1 MKRLGLCGAVG
12 RLLHSH
18 SPPQPPPMPPR
29 RHPGGWGAPEAVI
42 FECATVFLADG
53 GAFGACSNGPRPAC
67 SPAATRRPRHA
78 PVVAIANTHHERHFA
93 TQQPHRPESERPQQ
107 PPPCACGRRAVRA
120 AVCGVWRSSAH
131 TNTQLAPPRWLCGQ
145 CPSSARRWGCM
156 PVDVAVWAMAPLRGG
171 TAPTR
176 RGRATGKKDQP
187 MTKNSEL
194 GCRQTPFR

>member
-1 MKRLGLCGAVG
+1 MDSATQILISA
-12 RLLHSH
+12 
-18 SPPQPPPMPPR
+18 
-29 RHPGGWGAPEAVI
+29 AI

-194 GCRQTPFR
+194 GCRQTPFRQPGAMHGS